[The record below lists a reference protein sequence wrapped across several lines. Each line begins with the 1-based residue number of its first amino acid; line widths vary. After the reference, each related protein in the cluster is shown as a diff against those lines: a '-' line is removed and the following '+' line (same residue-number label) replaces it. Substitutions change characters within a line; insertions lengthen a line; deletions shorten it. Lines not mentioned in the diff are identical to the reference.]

1 MPGDILLSGE
11 QAPTKTNPNPQDGSQ
26 RGTRGGVGARGGQVQ
41 YVTRRDGTTV
51 ARYTKKVSVHGVT
64 ANHSSDEEK
73 QSVQV
78 DGNSPISHEG
88 ADGETGG
95 FQALARSIAQKIS
108 PVMSVKT
115 NGNRKEYLFKGIS
128 LSGRAERQT
137 TRNRGRHVK
146 LSIISEDGKT
156 VATRSY
162 ADSTNQ
168 AIANSM
174 IGFLSEY
181 ISSEHKRFKNHVD
194 EGNASEDFDHSPARK
209 NHNQRLLE
217 KKPNTED
224 DGAEEQTKGL
234 QTGGL
239 FSHIMDLQG
248 NVGFRVP
255 DSAYSNQTSLYQA
268 LVLKIDSNVKIRAL
282 VNKINEAFGIELT
295 SAFEQQLRE
304 LGDNTNVS
312 PADKV
317 RRINQL
323 ILIIDEQLLKEN
335 IKRAEMLLDMKI
347 DISNKLMEESDQIAL
362 FDDKLESYSISG
374 LAGTSSGY
382 GTQTKMWDVEDFEDT
397 WTQIDNSMGAISSQM
412 LHEFSMRQEEK
423 DQQDTTP
430 AARTNTED
438 MWTDYK
444 FEFTEKIKDIIFKDA
459 SPSQGSSNF
468 ILEYTENL
476 TKTQKKYEDAYA
488 AYSLIKNELKSKN
501 IDIIGD
507 HIIDWLN
514 RSTAMQSSSKL
525 KDVGPSTKIKNAG
538 DPRESEYP
546 TLLKFL
552 RFISSTVPQEE
563 NGRLKSWV
571 IREESN
577 GSTIYVY
584 GKNAKEKGPS
594 PAVAKGFL
602 LQDLQK
608 EIKKFIGYNNIPSV
622 KDTVYQNLFINPSV
636 NQTAQRH
643 MFMPE
648 LLKNMGMSVGNL
660 PDHSD
665 FFYQRLITSCIST
678 AMKLS
683 GSESAIQ
690 ERRKPDYVKK
700 LREAHRD
707 ALNNQ
712 SLVDQLF
719 RKVETSERVLS
730 AEQSRVINLNKNG
743 QSTAAG
749 KTPLQNLQAVLT
761 EEMRLVAAWRTQALA
776 AILPDSLVTSNS
788 IYSPSSKETTISDSD
803 IVHIES
809 VVPWNDSNEPKMDHI
824 PTDDEITLICKSD
837 RHLAGVEP
845 QLRAFVSRLRL
856 HMKNVGNTD
865 KFVGSSKEEAKMF
878 EKFIPKLHKKTMS
891 SAVRF
896 FELFVSGKTFPH
908 LVTQEPIKINYAFRL
923 KAGNLSRSYA
933 RRAFHSPSGEKKGVW
948 LPLDIMKYPN
958 DAGTIYREMNA
969 VGDTAVHEISHGLE
983 RIFSTKTGYNGEF
996 AISFV
1001 GDCHTP
1007 RASSD
1012 WGVDSNDSS
1021 KISLY
1026 DTQPMILGLRT
1037 LCTEFVRKR
1046 AGAYTTLPSGASFA
1060 AKKAVEAIT
1069 PKQLPGYSP
1078 GENAYVPA
1086 SGENDFISPYVG
1098 KFDGNPSSAVEVFSM
1113 GCGSLYSDPVRFYLA
1128 DKEHFKLTL
1137 KILHSMRRYSILKG
1151 QYGSS
1156 LKYIRDGRA
1165 VF

>member
-174 IGFLSEY
+174 INFLSEY

-217 KKPNTED
+217 KKPDTED
-224 DGAEEQTKGL
+224 DGAEEQTKGW

-239 FSHIMDLQG
+239 FNHVMDVRG
-248 NVGFRVP
+248 NINFRAPNIPGAVSDNP
-255 DSAYSNQTSLYQA
+255 WFTAHDA
-268 LVLKIDSNVKIRAL
+268 KIRKL
-282 VNKINEAFGIELT
+282 QQEINEVFGIDMT
-295 SAFEQQLRE
+295 SQFMQQLEE
-304 LGDNTNVS
+304 LKNRRDLDS
-312 PADKV
+312 ADKV
-317 RRINQL
+317 RRITQL
-323 ILIIDEQLLKEN
+323 IAILDEGILKEN
-335 IKRAEMLLDMKI
+335 VKRAQMLLDMKV

-362 FDDKLESYSISG
+362 FDNKSVVGTTSASG
-374 LAGTSSGY
+374 Q
-382 GTQTKMWDVEDFEDT
+382 QTKMWDDHDFEDT
-397 WTQIDNSMGAISSQM
+397 WTQIDGLMSAISFQM
-412 LHEFSMRQEEK
+412 MYEFSMRQKEK
-423 DQQDTTP
+423 EQEDASAP
-430 AARTNTED
+430 ARTDTAD
-438 MWTDYK
+438 MWADYK
-444 FEFTEKIKDIIFKDA
+444 FEFTEKIKDIIFKD
-459 SPSQGSSNF
+459 SSTSQGSSNR
-468 ILEYTENL
+468 IAEYTENL
-476 TKTQKKYEDAYA
+476 ARAQKKCDDAESAFDYTRQD
-488 AYSLIKNELKSKN
+488 LKIRS
-501 IDIIGD
+501 IEIIGD
-507 HIIDWLN
+507 HMLDWLN
-514 RSTAMQSSSKL
+514 RSTAAQSSSKL

-636 NQTAQRH
+636 NQTTQRH

-660 PDHSD
+660 LDHSNY
-665 FFYQRLITSCIST
+665 FYQQLIMSCIST
-678 AMKLS
+678 AMKTKSTEDL
-683 GSESAIQ
+683 IL
-690 ERRKPDYVKK
+690 ERKKPDYIKK
-700 LREAHRD
+700 VREEYKA
-707 ALNNQ
+707 ALKNQ
-712 SLVDQLF
+712 SVADELF
-719 RKVETSERVLS
+719 KRVEVAKRILSEEHL
-730 AEQSRVINLNKNG
+730 RVINLNQAG
-743 QSTAAG
+743 QSTAPG
-749 KTPLQNLQAVLT
+749 KTPLQDLQEILT
-761 EEMRLVAAWRTQALA
+761 REMQGIAAWRTQALA
-776 AILPDSLVTSNS
+776 AILPDSLVTSDT
-788 IYSPSSKETTISDSD
+788 IYSPSSKEINISDSD

-809 VVPWNDSNEPKMDHI
+809 IVPWNSSSDPKMDRI
-824 PTDDEITLICKSD
+824 PTDDEVTLFIQSNSD
-837 RHLAGVEP
+837 LAAIEP
-845 QLRAFVSRLRL
+845 QLRAFVSKLRD
-856 HMKNVGNTD
+856 HMQTVGSTD
-865 KFVGSSKEEAKMF
+865 KYVGDSKQEAKMF
-878 EKFIPKLHKKTMS
+878 EKFIPAIHKKTMS

-896 FELFVSGKTFPH
+896 FEHFVSGDAFPDRA
-908 LVTQEPIKINYAFRL
+908 TRKNIKINYAFRL
-923 KAGNLSRSYA
+923 KANGLGRNYG
-933 RRAFHSPSGEKKGVW
+933 RRAFHSNSGTKSGVW
-948 LPLDIMKYPN
+948 LPLDATKYPG
-958 DAGTIYREMNA
+958 DIGSTHQEMTYM
-969 VGDTAVHEISHGLE
+969 GDTAVHEISHGLE
-983 RIFSTKTGYNGEF
+983 NIFSTTVGVNGEM
-996 AISFV
+996 ALGFV
-1001 GDCHTP
+1001 NDVYKP
-1007 RASSD
+1007 RATPG
-1012 WGVDSNDSS
+1012 WGVDSRDPSR
-1021 KISLY
+1021 ISLY
-1026 DTQPMILGLRT
+1026 DIEPMIVGLRK
-1037 LCTEFVRKR
+1037 LCTDFVKQR
-1046 AGAYTTLPSGASFA
+1046 AGTYATLPSRASSA
-1060 AKKAVEAIT
+1060 AKKAVEAIA
-1069 PKQLPGYSP
+1069 PKQLPGYSA
-1078 GENAYVPA
+1078 GEIAYVAAP
-1086 SGENDFISPYVG
+1086 GENDFIAPYVG
-1098 KFDGNPSSAVEVFSM
+1098 KFDAGSSLAVEVFSM

-1137 KILHSMRRYSILKG
+1137 KILHSMRRYTVLKNR
-1151 QYGSS
+1151 YGSA
-1156 LKYIRDGRA
+1156 LKYVLNGRG

>member
-1 MPGDILLSGE
+1 MPGDILLSGQ
-11 QAPTKTNPNPQDGSQ
+11 QAPTRTNPNPQDGSQ

-51 ARYTKKVSVHGVT
+51 ARYTKKVSLHGVT
-64 ANHSSDEEK
+64 ASHSSDEEK

-78 DGNSPISHEG
+78 DGNSPISHESAG
-88 ADGETGG
+88 GETDG

-137 TRNRGRHVK
+137 TRGRGRHVK

-162 ADSTNQ
+162 AESTNQ
-168 AIANSM
+168 AISNSM
-174 IGFLSEY
+174 INFLSEY
-181 ISSEHKRFKNHVD
+181 ISSEHKRFKKHVD
-194 EGNASEDFDHSPARK
+194 EGNDSEDFDHSPARK
-209 NHNQRLLE
+209 NHNDKLLE
-217 KKPNTED
+217 KKSNAED
-224 DGAEEQTKGL
+224 DKTEEQNKIWSGS
-234 QTGGL
+234 GL

-255 DSAYSNQTSLYQA
+255 DSVLNQTNLYHA
-268 LVLKIDSNVKIRAL
+268 LVLKIDSSVKIRAL
-282 VNKINEAFGIELT
+282 VSKINEAFGIDLT
-295 SAFEQQLRE
+295 SGFEQQLRE
-304 LGDNTNVS
+304 LVANTNVN

-323 ILIIDEQLLKEN
+323 ILIMDEQLLKEN
-335 IKRAEMLLDMKI
+335 TKRAEMLLDMKI
-347 DISNKLMEESDQIAL
+347 DIANKLIEESDQIAL
-362 FDDKLESYSISG
+362 FDDKSGLTGTISG
-374 LAGTSSGY
+374 S

-397 WTQIDNSMGAISSQM
+397 WTQIDHLMGAISSQM

-423 DQQDTTP
+423 DQQETSPT
-430 AARTNTED
+430 ARTNTED
-438 MWTDYK
+438 IWTDYK
-444 FEFTEKIKDIIFKDA
+444 FEFTEKIKDIIFEDA

-476 TKTQKKYEDAYA
+476 TKAQKKYEDAYA
-488 AYSLIKNELKSKN
+488 AYSSTRNELKSKN
-501 IDIIGD
+501 IDLIGD
-507 HIIDWLN
+507 HILDWLN

-538 DPRESEYP
+538 DPRESAYP

-602 LQDLQK
+602 LEDLQK
-608 EIKKFIGYNNIPSV
+608 ELKKFIGYNNFAPLI
-622 KDTVYQNLFINPSV
+622 KDTVYQNLFINPSG
-636 NQTAQRH
+636 NQPAQRH
-643 MFMPE
+643 MFLPE
-648 LLKNMGMSVGNL
+648 LLKNMGMSGDNL

-665 FFYQRLITSCIST
+665 FFYQRLITSCIAT
-678 AMKLS
+678 AMKS
-683 GSESAIQ
+683 SRSESAIQ
-690 ERRKPDYVKK
+690 ERRKPDYVRK
-700 LREAHRD
+700 LREEHRD
-707 ALNNQ
+707 LLNSQ

-719 RKVETSERVLS
+719 RKVETAERVLS

-749 KTPLQNLQAVLT
+749 KTPLQKLQAVLT

-788 IYSPSSKETTISDSD
+788 IYSPSSKETAISDSD

-809 VVPWNDSNEPKMDHI
+809 VVPWNDSSGPKMDHI
-824 PTDDEITLICKSD
+824 PTDDEITLICKSN
-837 RHLAGVEP
+837 RELAFVEP
-845 QLRAFVSRLRL
+845 ELRAFVSRLRL

-865 KFVGSSKEEAKMF
+865 KYVGSSKEEAKMF
-878 EKFIPKLHKKTMS
+878 EKFIPKLHKKTIS

-908 LVTQEPIKINYAFRL
+908 LLTQEPIRINYAFRL
-923 KAGNLSRSYA
+923 KAGNLNRSYA
-933 RRAFHSPSGEKKGVW
+933 RRAFFSPSGEKRGVW
-948 LPLDIMKYPN
+948 LPLDIKKYSN
-958 DAGTIYREMNA
+958 DAGAIHREMNA

-1012 WGVDSNDSS
+1012 WGVDSNDPS

-1037 LCTEFVRKR
+1037 LCTQFVRKR
-1046 AGAYTTLPSGASFA
+1046 AGAYTTLPSGASSA
-1060 AKKAVEAIT
+1060 AKKRVEAIV

-1086 SGENDFISPYVG
+1086 PGESDFISPYVG

-1137 KILHSMRRYSILKG
+1137 KILHSMRRYSVLKD

-1156 LKYIRDGRA
+1156 LRYIRDGKP